1 MTDEPGAGRWSCS
14 GNTSAGACSSYSGST
29 RPCVS
34 RASPAAWQVP
44 GERGPA
50 VRERGRKRL
59 ASMQISYREGPG
71 PAAAPSSP
79 PDIRVQ
85 CQRPTGCAG
94 DRGPKQRGRGSVSF
108 FPASLHPGWG
118 AGRPAPRRAAR
129 AGPGH
134 SAGRGAAVR
143 RGRGCRGCRG
153 RRLVPPL
160 RAAPRP
166 AAPLPRPPSLT
177 CGAGSPAGSAFPT
190 PPRSPGPLYNRG

>member
-71 PAAAPSSP
+71 PVAAPSSP

-94 DRGPKQRGRGSVSF
+94 DRGPKIRELLPRSS
-108 FPASLHPGWG
+108 ASRL
-118 AGRPAPRRAAR
+118 
-129 AGPGH
+129 
-134 SAGRGAAVR
+134 GRGAAGSAQSCTGRAGAQR
-143 RGRGCRGCRG
+143 RTGGSGAAG
-153 RRLVPPL
+153 PGMPGVPGP
-160 RAAPRP
+160 
-166 AAPLPRPPSLT
+166 
-177 CGAGSPAGSAFPT
+177 PAGPT
-190 PPRSPGPLYNRG
+190 PARRSPPRGPAPPPALPDVWRWQPSRFRIPDPSPQPGAAI